1 MINLKELNFKNEKQD
16 EQMKQRIYRSTP
28 ISRTQSGKLWRL
40 MQIAA
45 ILVIIPILVIDC
57 TGNSPSITQPEPY
70 FPVQKEV
77 QTTMMLV
84 LLPGKLVIDNNGYI
98 RVDMINESDPLIIW
112 PYGYSLQIEGKDI
125 WIINDKG
132 QVIAKVG
139 DAVELGGGFVGADIV
154 EERTGQA
161 LPKDAAGPYFI
172 SNSQ

>member
-1 MINLKELNFKNEKQD
+1 
-16 EQMKQRIYRSTP
+16 MKHRIYRSVP
-28 ISRTQSGKLWRL
+28 ISRTQMGKLRRVIQL
-40 MQIAA
+40 TVV
-45 ILVIIPILVIDC
+45 LVILSVLAIGCID
-57 TGNSPSITQPEPY
+57 NSTSKTQPEPY

-112 PYGYSLQIEGKDI
+112 PYGYSLNIEGKDI

-132 QVIAKVG
+132 QAVAKVG
-139 DAVELGGGFVGADIV
+139 DSVKLGGGFVGADVV
-154 EERTGQA
+154 EERIGQA

-172 SNSQ
+172 SNPQ